1 VIDRAQSLNLPS
13 SIINSSRR
21 VALKVDCDTDVGTRD
36 GVPRLLKLFAERG
49 IRATFFFTYGP
60 DRSGVAVRRVFTKP
74 GFLRKMLRSRAAS
87 LYGFPTVLYGTF
99 LASPMIGT
107 RRAGEILAVARAGH
121 ETGVHGW
128 DHVGWHDHLDRWTE
142 EKIRQEYGRAH
153 DEHGRILG
161 APARASAAPGWTAN
175 ARSLSVEE
183 ERALLYTSN
192 TRAGSP
198 FFPSAAGRVFRTLE
212 VPSTL
217 PTLDETLSWRE
228 LPEDEDQRKFFRSAV
243 RATEVHTIHAEV
255 EGRSK
260 LPLFAEILDDWI
272 AGGATFVTLEELARE
287 ALARKD
293 EIPVRELTRTT
304 LPGRAGTVAT
314 GWPAN
319 PPLSS
324 PLP

>member
-1 VIDRAQSLNLPS
+1 MK
-13 SIINSSRR
+13 R

-36 GVPRLLKLFAERG
+36 GVPRLLELFAARG

-60 DRSGVAVRRVFTKP
+60 DRSGVAVRRVFTQP
-74 GFLRKMLRSRAAS
+74 GFLKKMLRSRAGS

-99 LASPMIGT
+99 LAAPMIGE
-107 RRAGEILAVARAGH
+107 RRAGQIRAAARAGH

-153 DEHGRILG
+153 EEHARILG
-161 APARASAAPGWTAN
+161 SPARASAAPGWTSN
-175 ARSLSVEE
+175 ARSLAVEE

-198 FFPSAAGRVFRTLE
+198 FFPSAGRVFRTLE
-212 VPSTL
+212 IPSTL
-217 PTLDETLSWRE
+217 PTLDETLGWPGLE
-228 LPEDEDQRKFFRSAV
+228 TDKDQRRFYRSAV
-243 RATEVHTIHAEV
+243 RASEVHTVHVEV

-260 LPLFAEILDDWI
+260 RDLFAGILDDWI
-272 AGGATFVTLEELARE
+272 ADGVSFVTLEEVARE
-287 ALARKD
+287 ALARTG
-293 EIPVRELTRTT
+293 EISSRPLTRTT

-314 GWPAN
+314 GWPATAEREKA
-319 PPLSS
+319 P
-324 PLP
+324 

>member
-1 VIDRAQSLNLPS
+1 MK
-13 SIINSSRR
+13 R

-36 GVPRLLKLFAERG
+36 GVPRLLEAFAARG

-60 DRSGVAVRRVFTKP
+60 DRSGVAVRRVFTRP
-74 GFLRKMLRSRAAS
+74 GFVKKMLRSRAAS
-87 LYGFPTVLYGTF
+87 LYGLPTILYGTF
-99 LASPMIGT
+99 LASPMIGA
-107 RRAGEILAVARAGH
+107 RRGQVIRAVARAGH

-142 EKIRQEYGRAH
+142 EKIRQDYSRAH
-153 DEHGRILG
+153 EEHARILG

-175 ARSLSVEE
+175 ARSLAVEE
-183 ERALLYTSN
+183 ERALLYASN

-198 FFPSAAGRVFRTLE
+198 FFPSAEGRVFRTLE

-217 PTLDETLSWRE
+217 PTLDETLSWPE
-228 LPEDEDQRKFFRSAV
+228 LPEDEDQRRFFRSAV

-260 LPLFAEILDDWI
+260 LPLFAQILDDWI
-272 AGGATFVTLEELARE
+272 AGGVAFVALEDLARE

-293 EIPVRELTRTT
+293 EIPVRELTRAT

-319 PPLSS
+319 EPPS
-324 PLP
+324 PPVP